1 MATFIV
7 VVAARLSGG
16 RHREF
21 RTLAGGA
28 LDASIF
34 PPAFV
39 NSTLADVNT
48 TMLFFVD
55 TPNDAI
61 CHVGAVHGALQQQ
74 ALFLRTPS
82 WAVVPRRRR
91 RPRSIRCAQHCLHC
105 LVRVLCR
112 CVPPPLPLAP
122 RGGAPMR
129 PNIACPR
136 PPCVCEL
143 QLIVCEWEVMR

>member
-61 CHVGAVHGALQQQ
+61 VML
-74 ALFLRTPS
+74 
-82 WAVVPRRRR
+82 
-91 RPRSIRCAQHCLHC
+91 
-105 LVRVLCR
+105 VLCMVLFNNKLYFCGR
-112 CVPPPLPLAP
+112 LA
-122 RGGAPMR
+122 RSRLA
-129 PNIACPR
+129 
-136 PPCVCEL
+136 
-143 QLIVCEWEVMR
+143 